1 MERLCESP
9 RLVVEGSPDPGDL
22 ATLEERVADA
32 AMAAAGVDEEQEFA
46 IFLRGD
52 AGEILAGIS
61 GMVLGGG
68 CELQAMWVD
77 ESLRRR
83 GIAGALLTAAE
94 AEARGRG
101 CTVVMFHAYDVL
113 THRFYERLGYRS
125 VGVLE
130 DCLAGGALRWYAKDL
145 RVVPLTGALTPRK
158 SRDRTPR
165 G

>member
-1 MERLCESP
+1 MGES
-9 RLVVEGSPDPGDL
+9 RAGVFVHALETVVGAGGADPTTLFTNDVHSGSPDPCDL

-32 AMAAAGVDEEQEFA
+32 AMAVAGVDEEQEFA

-83 GIAGALLTAAE
+83 CIAGALLTAAE
-94 AEARGRG
+94 AEA
-101 CTVVMFHAYDVL
+101 
-113 THRFYERLGYRS
+113 
-125 VGVLE
+125 
-130 DCLAGGALRWYAKDL
+130 
-145 RVVPLTGALTPRK
+145 
-158 SRDRTPR
+158 
-165 G
+165 